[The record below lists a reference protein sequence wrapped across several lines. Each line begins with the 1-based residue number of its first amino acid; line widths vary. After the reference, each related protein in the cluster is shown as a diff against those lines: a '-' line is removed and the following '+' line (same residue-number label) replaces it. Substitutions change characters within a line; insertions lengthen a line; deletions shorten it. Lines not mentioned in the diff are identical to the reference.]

1 MTPVR
6 LLALIAG
13 VGVLASLGAD
23 TSAFAIVGVA
33 SAVVALA
40 GVCIAVL
47 ATSREAA
54 PLGPARAH
62 RHRVDAVPAP
72 RHPNTVGRRRAR
84 APSTSVVVA

>member
-6 LLALIAG
+6 LLALVAG
-13 VGVLASLGAD
+13 VSLLASIGAD
-23 TSAFAIVGVA
+23 PSAFAIVGVA
-33 SAVVALA
+33 SMVVALA
-40 GVCIAVL
+40 GCCIAVL
-47 ATSREAA
+47 ASGRDAA
-54 PLGPARAH
+54 PTAPARAH